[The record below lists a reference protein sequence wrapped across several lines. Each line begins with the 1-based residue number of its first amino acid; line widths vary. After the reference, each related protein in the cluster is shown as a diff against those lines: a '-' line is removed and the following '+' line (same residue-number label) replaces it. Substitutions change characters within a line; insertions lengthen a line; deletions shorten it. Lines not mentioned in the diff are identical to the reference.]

1 MVFIQKNQDQ
11 AKLITNLIMSV
22 DRECQLTCYKRES
35 MSSDID
41 YEIDVRGHRTNK
53 ITCQATCYQKKIE
66 NLCQAT

>member
-1 MVFIQKNQDQ
+1 MVFIQENQDQ

-41 YEIDVRGHRTNK
+41 YEIDVRGHCTNK
-53 ITCQATCYQKKIE
+53 ITCQATCY
-66 NLCQAT
+66 